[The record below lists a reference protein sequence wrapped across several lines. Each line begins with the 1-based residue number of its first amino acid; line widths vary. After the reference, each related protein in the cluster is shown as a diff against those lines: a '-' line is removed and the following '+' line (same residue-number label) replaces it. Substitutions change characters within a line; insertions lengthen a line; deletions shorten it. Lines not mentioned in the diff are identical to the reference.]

1 MKKIITFSLV
11 LLATMGA
18 NAQSKLSSEITDML
32 NSVNQQIAEAQQQ
45 NRSNSLD
52 TSGKQ
57 SCPVDTAAIQYNMV
71 VSFNA
76 DGTVKTVDVVAT
88 LADGATCPTADLEAK
103 GIKVKD
109 QVRKFV
115 FLTVPANQLEYLET
129 VKEFV
134 SLSEN
139 TVYHTMTDNTREVVN
154 VSKINGIDSETY
166 TFDVPYTGKG
176 VVIGVVDAGIEYNHI
191 AFKDSE
197 GFTRIKKVVHYAT
210 SSSNVQVVTSPEGI
224 AALTSD
230 DNSGDADKSHGTHVA
245 SCAAG
250 SIIDAT
256 VDYDEFGNKGV
267 ALGSRKIG
275 GMAPEADLVLCGV
288 SSLTTQHIT
297 KSVEEI
303 TKTAKELNEPCVINF
318 SFGTTGG
325 WHDGNNSTNKL
336 INDCAGEGV
345 IFCMSTSND
354 AIYNWTVDKTIPANE
369 YMKFIPRKD
378 KSIKSKSKAYI
389 PAQTITINLPQCTNK
404 NDISGSFEVVDSITG
419 EVTTLDQTPLKNNSG
434 TPITPSISFSN
445 DAYHQNW
452 VRGTLS
458 IAKGSHFDDNN
469 KFLVV
474 KLQNVTNADL
484 RAYAMSSIK
493 GQEGPDVFANTTFP
507 NDYEYDEG
515 TADISIN
522 NACSAEN
529 LISVGA
535 YTIEPKI
542 VGYNKNTYTVKS
554 GPLYRLTSGPNSTA
568 GYSGYGRDDFG
579 KAHPDV
585 IAPGTFLV
593 AAYNRYDTSKA
604 TVTDKSTWIDQHICA
619 YLTGNGDDTYLFYRN
634 QGTSMSS
641 PVVAGIVALWM
652 EACQQYAPDH
662 GYLTTN
668 DVREII
674 ANTSRS
680 SVGGE
685 DIKITSGNNIQ
696 LGCGLIDAEAG
707 IQYIKD
713 HFPTAIAGVK
723 ANESSTPAIIKK
735 FVGGSIVIEKDGKL
749 YNASGQRVK

>member
-1 MKKIITFSLV
+1 MKKIITFSLA

-71 VSFNA
+71 VCFNA

-115 FLTVPANQLEYLET
+115 FLTVPADQLEYLET

-134 SLSEN
+134 SLDEN

-176 VVIGVVDAGIEYNHI
+176 VVIGVVDAGIDYNHI

-197 GFTRIKKVVHYAT
+197 GYTRIKKVVHYPT
-210 SSSNVQVVTSPEGI
+210 SSASVLVITDPEAI
-224 AALTSD
+224 ATLESD

-250 SIIDAT
+250 SIVDAT
-256 VDYDEFGNKGV
+256 VDN
-267 ALGSRKIG
+267 ALGSRKLG

-288 SSLTTQHIT
+288 SSLTTDHIT

-325 WHDGNNSTNKL
+325 WHDGNNSNNKL
-336 INDCAGEGV
+336 INEYAGEGV
-345 IFCMSTSND
+345 IFCMSTAND
-354 AIYNWTVDKTIPANE
+354 AYCKWNVDKTIPADG
-369 YMKFIPRKD
+369 YLRFIPRKD
-378 KSIKSKSKAYI
+378 KPIASTSKAYI

-404 NDISGSFEVVDSITG
+404 DAISWSFEVVDSLTG
-419 EVTTLDQTPLKNNSG
+419 EVTTLSQNPLKNNSG
-434 TPITPSISFSN
+434 TSITPSISFTN
-445 DAYHQNW
+445 DASHQNW
-452 VRGTLS
+452 VKGTLS
-458 IAKGSHFDDNN
+458 LTKSYFDDNN

-474 KLQNVTNADL
+474 KLRNATNADL
-484 RAYAMSSIK
+484 RAYAMSNLHLIEIDHK
-493 GQEGPDVFANTTFP
+493 EYDVFARTDFNGY
-507 NDYEYDEG
+507 NYDRG

-535 YTIEPKI
+535 YTIEPNITGYDGKEWKGGTALI
-542 VGYNKNTYTVKS
+542 AKVGAA
-554 GPLYRLTSGPNSTA
+554 NSTA
-568 GYSGYGRDDFG
+568 AYSCYGRDDFG

-585 IAPGTFLV
+585 IAPGTFPV
-593 AAYNRYDTSKA
+593 AAYNRYDKSKA
-604 TVTDKSTWIDQHICA
+604 TVTDKSTWDNQYICA
-619 YLTGNGDDTYLFYRN
+619 YLTDEENDTHLFYRN

-652 EACQQYAPDH
+652 EACQEYAPDH

-685 DIKITSGNNIQ
+685 EIKITSGNNIQ

-713 HFPTAIAGVK
+713 HFPTAIAGVN
-723 ANESSTPAIIKK
+723 ANESTVPTITKK
-735 FVGGSIVIEKDGKL
+735 FVGGNIVIEKDGKL
-749 YNASGQRVK
+749 YSTAGQRVK

>member
-1 MKKIITFSLV
+1 MKKIITLSLA

-18 NAQSKLSSEITDML
+18 GAQSKLNSTITDML
-32 NSVNQQIAEAQQQ
+32 SNVNQQIAEAQQQ

-57 SCPVDTAAIQYNMV
+57 SCPVDTAAIQKDMV

-76 DGTVKTVDVVAT
+76 DGTVKTVDVVAI
-88 LADGATCPTADLEAK
+88 LADGATCPTATLEAR

-115 FLTVPANQLEYLET
+115 FLTVPADQLEYLET
-129 VKEFV
+129 ITEFV
-134 SLSEN
+134 SLDEN
-139 TVYHTMTDNTREVVN
+139 TVYHTMTDNTRKVVH

-176 VVIGVVDAGIEYNHI
+176 VVIGVVDAGIDYNNI

-197 GFTRIKKVVHYAT
+197 GYTRIKKVVHYPT
-210 SSSNVQVVTSPEGI
+210 SSSTVQVVTTPEGI

-230 DNSGDADKSHGTHVA
+230 TNSDDDKSHGTHVA

-250 SIIDAT
+250 SIVDAT
-256 VDYDEFGNKGV
+256 VDY

-336 INDCAGEGV
+336 INDYAGEGV
-345 IFCMSTSND
+345 IFCMSTAND
-354 AIYNWTVDKTIPANE
+354 AYCKWTVDKTIPADG
-369 YMKFIPRKD
+369 YLRFIPRKD
-378 KSIKSKSKAYI
+378 KPIASTSKAYI
-389 PAQTITINLPQCTNK
+389 PAQTITINLPQCTNSSA
-404 NDISGSFEVVDSITG
+404 ISWSFEVVDSITG
-419 EVTTLDQTPLKNNSG
+419 AVTTLAQTPLKNNSG
-434 TPITPSISFSN
+434 DVITPSISFTN
-445 DAYHQNW
+445 DASHQNW

-458 IAKGSHFDDNN
+458 LTKSYFDDNN

-474 KLQNVTNADL
+474 KLRNATNADL
-484 RAYAMSSIK
+484 RAYAMSNLHLIK
-493 GQEGPDVFANTTFP
+493 IDNKETDVFARTDFNGY
-507 NDYEYDEG
+507 NYDKG

-535 YTIEPKI
+535 YTIEPNITGYDGHEWKGGTAMI
-542 VGYNKNTYTVKS
+542 AKVGAA
-554 GPLYRLTSGPNSTA
+554 NSTA
-568 GYSGYGRDDFG
+568 AYSCYGRDDFG

-593 AAYNRYDTSKA
+593 ASYSRYDTSKA
-604 TVTDKSTWIDQHICA
+604 TVTDESTWNNQYICA
-619 YLTGNGDDTYLFYRN
+619 YLTGNGDNTYLFYRN

-652 EACQQYAPDH
+652 EACQEYAPDH

-685 DIKITSGNNIQ
+685 DINITSGNDIQ

-707 IQYIKD
+707 IKYIKD

-735 FVGGSIVIEKDGKL
+735 FVGGAIVVEKDGKL

>member
-1 MKKIITFSLV
+1 MKKIITLSLA

-18 NAQSKLSSEITDML
+18 GAQSKLNSTITDML
-32 NSVNQQIAEAQQQ
+32 SNVNQQIAEAQQQ

-57 SCPVDTAAIQYNMV
+57 SCPVDTAAIQKDMV

-76 DGTVKTVDVVAT
+76 DGTVKTVDVVAI
-88 LADGATCPTADLEAK
+88 LADGATCPTATLEAR

-115 FLTVPANQLEYLET
+115 FLTVPADQLEYLET
-129 VKEFV
+129 ITEFV
-134 SLSEN
+134 SLDEN
-139 TVYHTMTDNTREVVN
+139 TVYHTMTDNTRKVVN

-176 VVIGVVDAGIEYNHI
+176 VVIGVVDAGIDYNNI

-197 GFTRIKKVVHYAT
+197 GYTRIKKVVHYPT
-210 SSSNVQVVTSPEGI
+210 SSSTVQVVTTPEGI

-230 DNSGDADKSHGTHVA
+230 TNSDDDKSHGTHVA

-250 SIIDAT
+250 SIVDAT
-256 VDYDEFGNKGV
+256 VDY

-336 INDCAGEGV
+336 INDYAGEGV
-345 IFCMSTSND
+345 IFCMSTAND
-354 AIYNWTVDKTIPANE
+354 AYCKWTVDKTIPADG
-369 YMKFIPRKD
+369 YLRFIPRKD
-378 KSIKSKSKAYI
+378 KPIASTSKAYI
-389 PAQTITINLPQCTNK
+389 PAQTITINLPQCTNSSA
-404 NDISGSFEVVDSITG
+404 ISWSFEVVDSITG
-419 EVTTLDQTPLKNNSG
+419 AVTTLAQTPLKNNSG
-434 TPITPSISFSN
+434 DVITPSISFTN
-445 DAYHQNW
+445 DASHQNW

-458 IAKGSHFDDNN
+458 LTKSYFDDNN

-474 KLQNVTNADL
+474 KLRNATNADL
-484 RAYAMSSIK
+484 RAYAMSNLHLIK
-493 GQEGPDVFANTTFP
+493 IDNKETDVFARTDFNGY
-507 NDYEYDEG
+507 NYDKG

-535 YTIEPKI
+535 YTIEPNITGYDGHEWKGGTAMI
-542 VGYNKNTYTVKS
+542 AKVGAA
-554 GPLYRLTSGPNSTA
+554 NSTA
-568 GYSGYGRDDFG
+568 AYSCYGRDDFG

-593 AAYNRYDTSKA
+593 ASYSRYDTSKA
-604 TVTDKSTWIDQHICA
+604 TVTDESTWNNQYICA
-619 YLTGNGDDTYLFYRN
+619 YLTGNGDNTYLFYRN

-652 EACQQYAPDH
+652 EACQEYAPDH

-685 DIKITSGNNIQ
+685 DINITSGNDIQ

-707 IQYIKD
+707 IKYIKD

-735 FVGGSIVIEKDGKL
+735 FVGGAIVVEKDGKL

>member
-1 MKKIITFSLV
+1 MKKIITFSLA

-88 LADGATCPTADLEAK
+88 LAEGATCPTADLEAK

-115 FLTVPANQLEYLET
+115 FLTVPADQLEYLET

-134 SLSEN
+134 SLDEN
-139 TVYHTMTDNTREVVN
+139 TVYHPMTDNTRKVVN
-154 VSKINGIDSETY
+154 VSNINGIDSETY

-176 VVIGVVDAGIEYNHI
+176 VVIGVVDTGIDYNHI

-197 GFTRIKKVVHYAT
+197 GKTRIKKVVHYPT
-210 SSSNVQVVTSPEGI
+210 SSASVLVLTDPEAIATLESDTSN
-224 AALTSD
+224 D
-230 DNSGDADKSHGTHVA
+230 SGDPSHGTHVA

-250 SIIDAT
+250 SIVDAT
-256 VDYDEFGNKGV
+256 VDN
-267 ALGSRKIG
+267 ALGSRKLG

-288 SSLTTQHIT
+288 SSLTTDHIT
-297 KSVEEI
+297 KSVDEI

-325 WHDGNNSTNKL
+325 WHDGNNSNNKL
-336 INDCAGEGV
+336 INEYAGEGV
-345 IFCMSTSND
+345 IFCMSTAND
-354 AIYNWTVDKTIPANE
+354 AYCKWNVDKTIPADG
-369 YMKFIPRKD
+369 YLRFIPRKD
-378 KSIKSKSKAYI
+378 KPIASTSKAYI

-404 NDISGSFEVVDSITG
+404 DAISWSFEVVDSITG
-419 EVTTLDQTPLKNNSG
+419 EVTTLAQTPLKNNSG
-434 TPITPSISFSN
+434 TSITPSISFSK
-445 DAYHQNW
+445 DASHQNW

-458 IAKGSHFDDNN
+458 LTKSYFDDNN

-474 KLQNVTNADL
+474 KLRNATNADL
-484 RAYAMSSIK
+484 RAYAMSNLHLIEIDHK
-493 GQEGPDVFANTTFP
+493 EYDVFARTDFNGY
-507 NDYEYDEG
+507 NYDKG

-535 YTIEPKI
+535 YTIEPNITGYDGKEWKGGTALI
-542 VGYNKNTYTVKS
+542 VKVGAA
-554 GPLYRLTSGPNSTA
+554 NSTA
-568 GYSGYGRDDFG
+568 AYSCYGRDDFG

-593 AAYNRYDTSKA
+593 AAYNRYDTSNA
-604 TVTDKSTWIDQHICA
+604 TVTDKSTWIEQYICA
-619 YLTGNGDDTYLFYRN
+619 YLTDNSGNNHLFYRN
-634 QGTSMSS
+634 QGTSMAA
-641 PVVAGIVALWM
+641 PITAGVIALWLQAYPKLTA
-652 EACQQYAPDH
+652 ENVRTVIQQ
-662 GYLTTN
+662 
-668 DVREII
+668 
-674 ANTSRS
+674 TSRT
-680 SVGGE
+680 SVNGE
-685 DIKITSGNNIQ
+685 VINISAGSTDQNKLQ
-696 LGCGLIDAEAG
+696 LGYGLIDAEAG

-735 FVGGSIVIEKDGKL
+735 FVGGAIVVEKDGKL

>member
-1 MKKIITFSLV
+1 MKKIITFSLA
-11 LLATMGA
+11 LLATMGV

-115 FLTVPANQLEYLET
+115 FLTVPADQLEYLET
-129 VKEFV
+129 MKEFV
-134 SLSEN
+134 SLDEN

-176 VVIGVVDAGIEYNHI
+176 VVIGVVDAGIDYNHI

-197 GFTRIKKVVHYAT
+197 GNTRVKKVVHYAT
-210 SSSNVQVVTSPEGI
+210 SSSTVQVVTTPEGI
-224 AALTSD
+224 AALTCD
-230 DNSGDADKSHGTHVA
+230 DVSGDSDKSHGTHVA

-250 SIIDAT
+250 SIVDAT
-256 VDYDEFGNKGV
+256 Y

-297 KSVEEI
+297 MSVEEI

-318 SFGTTGG
+318 SFGTVGG

-336 INDCAGEGV
+336 INEYAGEGV
-345 IFCMSTSND
+345 IFCMSTAND
-354 AIYNWTVDKTIPANE
+354 AYCKWTVDKTIPANE
-369 YMKFIPRKD
+369 YLKFIPRKD
-378 KSIKSKSKAYI
+378 KSIASTSKAYI
-389 PAQTITINLPQCTNK
+389 PAQTITINLPQCTNSSA
-404 NDISGSFEVVDSITG
+404 ISCSFEVVDSITG
-419 EVTTLDQTPLKNNSG
+419 EVTTLAQTPLKNNSG
-434 TPITPSISFSN
+434 TSITPSISFSK
-445 DAYHQNW
+445 DASHHNW

-458 IAKGSHFDDNN
+458 LTKSYFDDNN

-474 KLQNVTNADL
+474 KLRNATNADL
-484 RAYAMSSIK
+484 RAYAMSNLHLIK
-493 GQEGPDVFANTTFP
+493 IDNKETDVFARTDFNGY
-507 NDYEYDEG
+507 NYDKG

-535 YTIEPKI
+535 YTIEPNITGYDGNEWKGGSAMI
-542 VGYNKNTYTVKS
+542 AKVGAA
-554 GPLYRLTSGPNSTA
+554 NSTA
-568 GYSGYGRDDFG
+568 AYSCYGRDDFG

-593 AAYNRYDTSKA
+593 AAYNRYDTNKA
-604 TVTDKSTWIDQHICA
+604 TVADESTWNNQYICA
-619 YLTGNGDDTYLFYRN
+619 YLTGNGDDNYLFYRN

-652 EACQQYAPDH
+652 EACQEYAPDH

-707 IQYIKD
+707 IKYIKD
-713 HFPTAIAGVK
+713 HFPTAIAGVN
-723 ANESSTPAIIKK
+723 ANESTVPAITKK
-735 FVGGSIVIEKDGKL
+735 FVGGNIVIEKDGKL
-749 YNASGQRVK
+749 YSTAGQRVK

>member
-1 MKKIITFSLV
+1 MKKIITFSLA

-18 NAQSKLSSEITDML
+18 GAQSKLNSTITDML
-32 NSVNQQIAEAQQQ
+32 SNVNQQIAEAQQQ

-52 TSGKQ
+52 SSGKQ
-57 SCPVDTAAIQYNMV
+57 SCPVDTAAIQKDMV
-71 VSFNA
+71 VSFYA
-76 DGTVKTVDVVAT
+76 DGTVKTVDVVAI
-88 LADGATCPTADLEAK
+88 LADGATCPTATLEARC
-103 GIKVKD
+103 IKVKD

-115 FLTVPANQLEYLET
+115 FLTVPADQLEYLET
-129 VKEFV
+129 VTEFV
-134 SLSEN
+134 SLDEN
-139 TVYHTMTDNTREVVN
+139 TVYHTMTDNTRKVVN

-176 VVIGVVDAGIEYNHI
+176 VVIGVVDAGIDYNHI

-197 GFTRIKKVVHYAT
+197 GYTRIKKVVHYPT
-210 SSSNVQVVTSPEGI
+210 SSSTVQVVTTPEGI

-230 DNSGDADKSHGTHVA
+230 TNSDDDKSHGTHVA

-250 SIIDAT
+250 SIVDAT
-256 VDYDEFGNKGV
+256 VDY

-275 GMAPEADLVLCGV
+275 GMAPEANLVLCGV

-325 WHDGNNSTNKL
+325 WHDGNNTTNKL
-336 INDCAGEGV
+336 INDYAGEGV
-345 IFCMSTSND
+345 IFCMSTAND
-354 AIYNWTVDKTIPANE
+354 AYCKWTVDKTIPADG
-369 YMKFIPRKD
+369 YLRFIPRKD
-378 KSIKSKSKAYI
+378 KPIASTSKAYI
-389 PAQTITINLPQCTNK
+389 PAQTITINLPQCTNSSA
-404 NDISGSFEVVDSITG
+404 ISWSFEVVDSITG
-419 EVTTLDQTPLKNNSG
+419 AVTTLAQTPLKNNSG
-434 TPITPSISFSN
+434 TSITPSISFSK
-445 DAYHQNW
+445 DASHQNW

-458 IAKGSHFDDNN
+458 LTKSYFDDNN

-474 KLQNVTNADL
+474 KLRNATNADL
-484 RAYAMSSIK
+484 RAYAMSNLHLIK
-493 GQEGPDVFANTTFP
+493 IDNKEYDVFARTDFNGY
-507 NDYEYDEG
+507 NYDKG

-535 YTIEPKI
+535 YTIEPNITGYDGKEWKGGTAMI
-542 VGYNKNTYTVKS
+542 AKVGAA
-554 GPLYRLTSGPNSTA
+554 NSTA
-568 GYSGYGRDDFG
+568 AYSCYGRDDFG
-579 KAHPDV
+579 TAHPDV

-593 AAYNRYDTSKA
+593 AAYSRYDTSKA
-604 TVTDKSTWIDQHICA
+604 TVTDETTWNNQYICA

-668 DVREII
+668 EVREII

-680 SVGGE
+680 SVDGK
-685 DIKITSGNNIQ
+685 DINITSGNNIQ

-707 IQYIKD
+707 IKYIKD

-723 ANESSTPAIIKK
+723 ANESSTPAIIKR
-735 FVGGSIVIEKDGKL
+735 FVGGAIVVEKDGQL
-749 YNASGQRVK
+749 YNAAGQRVK